1 MAIPVPNNLTGAGS
15 LPVNPLGPFIKNLS
29 HLGARVQQGSQVL
42 FVAKGSVL
50 GYAQRLTPNESY
62 GTSNFYGVG
71 AFGPQDIQP
80 LQFSGSV
87 TISGGRLYLGGWA
100 GAKTTKERLFYH
112 GTDMILSGDLDI
124 MVWNAV
130 TQAPDIILLGCVASS
145 YSPTWQNNAYTL
157 QTATFNYKDSMD
169 LGAGAVATKAS
180 SVIRPTAGG
189 GGPVPSANA
198 G

>member
-1 MAIPVPNNLTGAGS
+1 MGAGD
-15 LPVNPLGPFIKNLS
+15 LPINPFGPFIKNLS
-29 HLGARVQQGSQVL
+29 HLGARVQQGSQVY
-42 FVAKGSVL
+42 FVVKNQIL

-100 GAKTTKERLFYH
+100 GAPQTQERLFYH
-112 GTDMILSGDLDI
+112 GTNMILSGDLEI

-130 TQAPDIILLGCVASS
+130 TQAPDIILLGCVASN

-157 QTATFNYKDSMD
+157 QTATFNYSDSMG
-169 LGAGAVATKAS
+169 LGPVTVATKAS
-180 SVIRPTAGG
+180 SVVQPVGG
-189 GGPVPSANA
+189 TGHIQ
-198 G
+198 